1 MRKNNKI
8 KIYVVGGATH
18 YINFFTKDSVEL
30 VSELED
36 AEIVLFTGGEDVHPS
51 LYDCAVHPTTGSN
64 IYRDTEELDIY
75 DRALELPNV
84 KLLLGICR
92 GSQFLCVANGGLLVQ
107 NVRNH
112 AIGGMHHIINDFGNE
127 YLITSTHHQMQYP
140 YNLPV
145 DKYKILYWSH
155 NNYSDIHEGDKIRW
169 GANTKEPEIV
179 LYNSTNRI
187 KSLAIQGHPE
197 MMPVDCTTNKMINS
211 IINTLLNY

>member
-1 MRKNNKI
+1 MKKNNKI
-8 KIYVVGGATH
+8 KIYVVGRNTN
-18 YINFFTKDSVEL
+18 YINFFIKGSVEL
-30 VSELED
+30 VHKLEN

-51 LYDCAVHPTTGSN
+51 LYNCAVHPTTGSN
-64 IYRDTEELDIY
+64 IYRDKEELDIY
-75 DRALELPNV
+75 NKAIKLPNI

-92 GSQFLCVANGGLLVQ
+92 GSQFLCVANGGMLVQ

-112 AIGGMHHIINDFGNE
+112 AIRGMHPIINDFGDS

-155 NNYSDIHEGDKIRW
+155 DNYSDIHEGDKIRW
-169 GANTKEPEIV
+169 GAYTKEPEIV
-179 LYNSTNRI
+179 LYNTTDKI

-197 MMPVDCTTNKMINS
+197 MMPADGTTNKMINKT
-211 IINTLLNY
+211 INTLLSY